1 MKPNLLAL
9 TMLSLLIGIN
19 ETIAQQPAPTHLFGV
34 YWDDDYLNV
43 QGKGTDNAYTSGE
56 RFEYY
61 YLINHPSR
69 LFIDRLM
76 PKAGDHATDIY
87 GWSLMQVMYT
97 PNEIG
102 KTAFQPNDYPWSGAL
117 FATHSRFSY
126 NTERSYAYK
135 SEITLGMMG
144 PASLAG
150 PTQRMVHSMIH
161 YTVPEGWSNQYG
173 NSPLL
178 NASFAV
184 EKREWGSNSLFEMI
198 GGARADAGT
207 MLDGLTVYEMMRVGK
222 MSPYFNGFFNLNG
235 AGGTSL
241 TGAGGTRK
249 KSSQFYFFLKPQVQA
264 VAYNAILQGGLF
276 SWKPSMVESYSE
288 DGKLTESPA
297 KYHDIS
303 NLLVEVDFGW
313 VLSMGNFSIA
323 YTQKP
328 STPYMKGLY
337 SHNVG
342 NISIYKA
349 W

>member
-1 MKPNLLAL
+1 MKQQLIAM

-19 ETIAQQPAPTHLFGV
+19 RATAQQKAPTHLAGF
-34 YWDDDYLNV
+34 YWDDDYWNV
-43 QGKGTDNAYTSGE
+43 QGKGTDDAYTSGQ

-61 YLINHPSR
+61 YLKSHPSR
-69 LFIDRLM
+69 FFADRLM
-76 PKAGDHATDIY
+76 PKAGNHATNVY

-97 PNEIG
+97 PKEIG
-102 KTAFQPNDYPWSGAL
+102 QAEFQPNDYPWSGAL
-117 FATHSRFSY
+117 FATHSLYSY
-126 NTERSYAYK
+126 NPEHSYAYK

-150 PTQRMVHSMIH
+150 PTQRLVHSTIH
-161 YTVPEGWSNQYG
+161 YTVPEGWGNQYG

-178 NASFAV
+178 NAAFTV
-184 EKREWGSNSLFEMI
+184 EKKEFGSNRLVDFI

-222 MSPYFNGFFNLNG
+222 MSSYFNGFFNLN
-235 AGGTSL
+235 TVD
-241 TGAGGTRK
+241 GTRK
-249 KSSQFYFFLKPQVQA
+249 KKSQFYFFVRPQVQA
-264 VAYNAILQGGLF
+264 VAYNAVLQGGLF
-276 SWKPSMVESYSE
+276 SWKPSMVDSLSKE
-288 DGKLTESPA
+288 GKSTETPA

-303 NLLVEVDFGW
+303 NFLLEVDFGA
-313 VLSMGNFSIA
+313 VLSIGNFTIA

-328 STPYMKGLY
+328 STAYMKGLY

-342 NISIYKA
+342 NISIYTA